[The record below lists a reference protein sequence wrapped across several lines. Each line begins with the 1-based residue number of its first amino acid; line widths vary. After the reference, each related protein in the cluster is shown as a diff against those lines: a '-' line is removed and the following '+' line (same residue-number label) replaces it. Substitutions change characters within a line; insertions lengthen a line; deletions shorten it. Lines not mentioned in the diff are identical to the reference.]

1 MMFFILSILALL
13 LFLLGVLYLIFE
25 FSNMPQDF
33 ISYDDF

>member
-13 LFLLGVLYLIFE
+13 LFFLGVLYLIFE

>member
-1 MMFFILSILALL
+1 MMFFILSVLAL
-13 LFLLGVLYLIFE
+13 FPFFLGVLYLIFE